1 MKPEPQKTETAV
13 FPAGKRLSERNVRDM
28 TSNNETPV
36 PSGTP
41 TRLAVIAIVVE
52 EPSCTAELNAIL
64 HDYSNY
70 IIGRMG
76 VPYRQK
82 KVSLISVAI
91 DAPGEVI
98 SALTGKLGKLKGLN
112 VKTAYSKL

>member
-1 MKPEPQKTETAV
+1 MI
-13 FPAGKRLSERNVRDM
+13 
-28 TSNNETPV
+28 SNNETPV

-76 VPYRQK
+76 VPYRERGI
-82 KVSLISVAI
+82 SIISVAM
-91 DAPGEVI
+91 DAPADVI
-98 SALTGKLGKLKGLN
+98 SALSGKVGNLPG
-112 VKTAYSKL
+112 VSAKTAYSKVV